1 MNAYSKQQIHFSLV
15 PVLWISLALTLLL
28 SQILF
33 ARQPVTS
40 VAGQVQ
46 DATGKPLEFATVLL
60 QRAADST
67 LVKGA
72 ITDAAGKYLIEQV
85 GAGTYR
91 VTVSQVGY
99 KRAVSAVFTLKA
111 GEAFAVPALVL
122 AEDNRTLTEV
132 KVTAKKPFIEQLP
145 DKTVVNV
152 ENSITSAGSTALEVL
167 EKSPG
172 VVYDSQNDQL
182 KLKGRDGVLVMIDGK
197 PTYLSAADVMN
208 LLRNTPANSV
218 QSIELIT
225 KPSAK
230 YDAAGNSGIIN
241 IRLKRNNTANGTN
254 GSLLLGAGYGRFGKG
269 SAGLTLNHRQGP
281 WSLFGNYNYD
291 YRKTYSSVDA
301 LREFG
306 TGDNRQTVRNLGYR
320 PSESNNQTVKAGID
334 FSPTR
339 QTTFGLMLNGQFN
352 ANQAQIDNQN
362 LVYNNAM
369 VQQSLVTLINASTRK
384 MGRMAVNA
392 NVRHSFDKSDR
403 EGGPRELTFDADYS
417 HVAISPA
424 DNMTTRRFRTGGEET
439 GAPLLQRN
447 IPPSDVVIRAAKLD
461 YVHPFGKTGKLEAGW
476 KSSYVTSDNDV
487 VFETLTDGKW
497 VPDAA
502 RTNHFMY
509 DETIH
514 AAYINGNRDW
524 KKWGLQAGLRMEHT
538 QSKGNSITM
547 NKVVERAYTNL
558 FPSLFVTRSLN
569 EHNQLRFAY
578 SRRIDRPNYL
588 SLNPFVYVMDP
599 YTYNEGNPF
608 LRPQYTNAFEVGYT
622 YKNETS
628 ITLGYNRTSDVIS
641 QVNEQVGEALKQTT
655 VNLSM
660 LNNYNLSVS
669 FPVTITKW
677 WNMRQSADI
686 FVNQYNAV
694 WLGKSLDRKGV
705 AANLNMSHNLV
716 LPYGITAEVV
726 AFYRS
731 PFVDGMFQGKGTGQ
745 LAIGLQKSL
754 WEKKASLK
762 LNVSDVLKTGQF
774 GGYVNNPDV
783 YIRFTSRWETR
794 VARLTFTYNLGKRD
808 LKGIRQRRTSL
819 EDEQRRVN

>member
-1 MNAYSKQQIHFSLV
+1 MNAYSKQQIRFSLV
-15 PVLWISLALTLLL
+15 PGLWISLALTLLL
-28 SQILF
+28 SHMLF
-33 ARQPVTS
+33 ARQPATS

-46 DATGKPLEFATVLL
+46 DASGKPLEFATVLL

-85 GAGTYR
+85 MTGTYR
-91 VTVSQVGY
+91 VMVTQVGY

-111 GEAFAVPALVL
+111 GEAFAVPVLVMT
-122 AEDNRTLTEV
+122 EDTRTLSEV
-132 KVTAKKPFIEQLP
+132 NVTAKKPFIEQLP
-145 DKTVVNV
+145 DKTVINV
-152 ENSITSAGSTALEVL
+152 ENSITSAGGTALEVL

-172 VVYDSQNDQL
+172 VVYDSQNDLL

-197 PTYLSAADVMN
+197 PTYLSTADVMN

-241 IRLKRNNTANGTN
+241 IRLKRNNAADGTN
-254 GSLLLGAGYGRFGKG
+254 GSLQLGAGYGRFGKG
-269 SAGLTLNHRQGP
+269 SAGLTLNHRKGP

-291 YRKTYSSVDA
+291 YRKMYSSVDA

-306 TGDNRQTVRNLGYR
+306 TGNARQTVRNLGYR
-320 PSESNNQTVKAGID
+320 PSESNNQTVKAGVD
-334 FSPTR
+334 FSPGK

-352 ANQAQIDNQN
+352 ANQAQIDNRN

-369 VQQSLVTLINASTRK
+369 EQQSLVTLINASARK
-384 MGRMAVNA
+384 MGRMAINA
-392 NVRHSFDKSDR
+392 NFRHSFDKNPRD
-403 EGGPRELTFDADYS
+403 GGPRELTVDADYS
-417 HVAISPA
+417 HVSISPT
-424 DNMTTRRFRTGGEET
+424 DNMTTRRFSTGGEEI
-439 GAPLLQRN
+439 GMPLIQRN
-447 IPPSDVVIRAAKLD
+447 IPPSTVAIRAAKLD

-476 KSSYVTSDNDV
+476 KSSYVMSDNDV
-487 VFETLTDGKW
+487 LFETLTDSKW
-497 VPDAA
+497 VPDAN
-502 RTNHFMY
+502 RTNHFVY

-514 AAYINGNRDW
+514 AAYINGNCDW

-538 QSKGNSITM
+538 RSKGNSITT
-547 NKVVERAYTNL
+547 NKVVERTYTNL
-558 FPSLFVTRSLN
+558 FPSLFLTHTVN
-569 EHNQLRFAY
+569 ADNQLRFAY

-599 YTYNEGNPF
+599 YTYSEGNPF

-628 ITLGYNRTSDVIS
+628 ITLSYNRTSDVIS

-655 VNLSM
+655 VNLSV
-660 LNNYNLSVS
+660 LNNYNLSLS
-669 FPVTITKW
+669 FPLTLTKW

-686 FVNQYNAV
+686 FLNRYNAV
-694 WLGKSLDRKGV
+694 WLGKPLDNRGI

-716 LPYGITAEVV
+716 LPHGITAEIV

-745 LAIGLQKSL
+745 VSVGLQKSL

-794 VARLTFTYNLGKRD
+794 VARVTFTYNLGKRD

>member
-1 MNAYSKQQIHFSLV
+1 MLY
-15 PVLWISLALTLLL
+15 
-28 SQILF
+28 
-33 ARQPVTS
+33 ARQPAKTVT
-40 VAGQVQ
+40 GQVQ
-46 DATGKPLEFATVLL
+46 DATGKPLELATVRL

-85 GAGTYR
+85 ADGTYR
-91 VTVSQVGY
+91 VVVTQVGY
-99 KRAVSAVFTLKA
+99 RRAVSAVFTLTA
-111 GEAFAVPALVL
+111 GEGGAVPVLVM
-122 AEDNRTLTEV
+122 AEDTRMLTEV
-132 KVTAKKPFIEQLP
+132 KVAAKKPFIEQLP
-145 DKTVVNV
+145 DKTVINV
-152 ENSITSAGSTALEVL
+152 ENSITSAGGTALEVL

-241 IRLKRNNTANGTN
+241 IRLKRNNTTNGTN

-269 SAGLTLNHRQGP
+269 SAGLTLNHRNGP

-306 TGDNRQTVRNLGYR
+306 TGDHRQTVRNLGYR
-320 PSESNNQTVKAGID
+320 PGQSNNQTVKAGID
-334 FSPTR
+334 FSPSK
-339 QTTFGLMLNGQFN
+339 QTTLGLMLNGQFN
-352 ANQAQIDNQN
+352 ANRAQIDNQN

-369 VQQSLVTLINASTRK
+369 VQQSLVTLVNASTRK

-392 NVRHSFDKSDR
+392 NVRHSFDQPDR

-417 HVAISPA
+417 QVAISPT
-424 DNMTTRRFRTGGEET
+424 DNMTTRRFRTNGDET
-439 GAPLLQRN
+439 GTALLQRN
-447 IPPSDVVIRAAKLD
+447 IPPSEVVIRAAKLD

-487 VFETLTDGKW
+487 LFETLTDGKW

-502 RTNHFMY
+502 RTNHFVY

-514 AAYINGNRDW
+514 AAYINGSRDW

-547 NKVVERAYTNL
+547 NKVVERTYTNL
-558 FPSLFVTRSLN
+558 FPSLFLTRSLN
-569 EHNQLRFAY
+569 ENNQLRFAY

-588 SLNPFVYVMDP
+588 TLNPFVYVMDP

-608 LRPQYTNAFEVGYT
+608 LRPQYTNAFDVGYT
-622 YKNETS
+622 YKQEAS
-628 ITLGYNRTSDVIS
+628 ITLSYNRTSDVIS
-641 QVNEQVGEALKQTT
+641 QVNEQVGEVLKQTT
-655 VNLSM
+655 INLSV
-660 LNNYNLSVS
+660 LNNYNLSIS
-669 FPVTITKW
+669 FPLTITKW
-677 WNMRQSADI
+677 WNMRQSADV

-694 WLGKSLDRKGV
+694 YLGKPLNNKGI
-705 AANLNMSHNLV
+705 AANLNMSHNLM
-716 LPYGITAEVV
+716 LPHGITAEVV

-731 PFVDGMFQGKGTGQ
+731 PFIDGMFQGKGTGQ
-745 LAIGLQKSL
+745 LSVGLQKSF